1 MPCYGHSHCALCNVP
16 VCPDCVGSYYDSD
29 EENIDETKLAL
40 KIDVTEKPYKWL
52 TNSVAIYEN
61 NEVYNVKEY
70 EEGILGVLCDKD
82 DENRKH
88 SNYANVKAAM
98 FCMRIVGIF

>member
-1 MPCYGHSHCALCNVP
+1 MFS
-16 VCPDCVGSYYDSD
+16 SYES
-29 EENIDETKLAL
+29 NT
-40 KIDVTEKPYKWL
+40 YKDKNQNNL
-52 TNSVAIYEN
+52 NGIAIYEN